1 MSEKIVIENG
11 MVVVPP
17 ASVPEIFS
25 SETSIKQIVDMIR
38 KEAIAFTPDLT
49 TSKGRKEIASRS
61 AMVSK
66 SKVRLDDL
74 GKDLTSEW
82 KEKAKTVD
90 AARKIARD
98 DLDALRDEI
107 RRPLTDWEEEQER
120 IALDEQR
127 QREEAAAAVKLA
139 EEIEAYHDSAIQEDE
154 LRTLRALAAER
165 ARAEEEQNIR
175 EKKERDRLAYEAKVQ
190 QDAKEKADSD
200 ATDAIRLSAEEGE
213 RKLREVKADA
223 ERKEKE
229 AADAA
234 RAEKEEAERRI
245 RDAQE
250 AAARSIEQA
259 RVEAEK
265 KEMQRIQAEA
275 DERRDS
281 EKRRAEEEKKAAN
294 KKHQAKVNN
303 AAMVDLSR
311 IISESAPEDLAKA
324 IVVAIA
330 QGKVFA
336 VTINY

>member
-1 MSEKIVIENG
+1 

-25 SETSIKQIVDMIR
+25 SETSIKQIVEMIR
-38 KEAIAFTPDLT
+38 KEASAFTPDLT

-74 GKDLTSEW
+74 GKDLVTEW
-82 KEKAKTVD
+82 KEKAKVVD
-90 AARKIARD
+90 AARKVARD

-107 RRPLTDWEEEQER
+107 RKPLTDWESEQER

-139 EEIEAYHDSAIQEDE
+139 EELEAAHDSAIQEDE

-165 ARAEEEQNIR
+165 ARAEEERKIQ
-175 EKKERDRLAYEAKVQ
+175 EQKERDRLAYEAKVQ
-190 QDAKEKADSD
+190 QDAKEKAERD
-200 ATDAIRLSAEEGE
+200 AADALRMAAEEGD
-213 RKLREVKADA
+213 RKLREAKADA

-229 AADAA
+229 AANAA

-245 RDAQE
+245 MEAQE

-259 RVEAEK
+259 RRETEK
-265 KEMQRIQAEA
+265 KELQRLQVEA
-275 DERRDS
+275 DERRAK
-281 EKRRAEEEKKAAN
+281 EKRQVEEEKKAAN

-303 AAMVDLSR
+303 AAMVDISH
-311 IISESAPEDLAKA
+311 IISESAPDDLAKA
-324 IVVAIA
+324 IIVAIA
-330 QGKVFA
+330 QGKIFA
-336 VTINY
+336 VTIAY